1 MADAARP
8 ASPGEMILASLPV
21 GVARLF
27 RLIAKASDAYSD
39 PADEGNDALGYAIPF
54 SRPAILS
61 FMFAFSDE
69 GLNARLKTA
78 LTEIDILNIFNAQ
91 VENLTDDEALDTQTP
106 VFLNIL
112 HFLP

>member
-1 MADAARP
+1 MADEARP
-8 ASPGEMILASLPV
+8 ASPGEAILASLPV

-27 RLIAKASDAYSD
+27 RLIAKASDACSD

-54 SRPAILS
+54 PRPAILS

-78 LTEIDILNIFNAQ
+78 LTEIDILNIFTVTA
-91 VENLTDDEALDTQTP
+91 TP
-106 VFLNIL
+106 
-112 HFLP
+112 